1 MNRSTVSR
9 WMIGG
14 GVAVGLTVAGCAQFV
29 RKPPAGKA
37 PPQAIEPVAPQPR
50 PHLAAARDSQVTV
63 FGELPN
69 RPDVPYFTR
78 TASSMLQHTFA
89 QEGADF
95 DPAISPDGTW
105 MVFSSTRHNRSPD
118 LYYKQI
124 DGIAVTQLTSDPAS
138 DVHPVFSPD
147 GRRVAFAS
155 NRAGNWDIW
164 MVALDG
170 TQAQQITSSGSDELH
185 PSWSADGKRL
195 VYCSLPPRGQWELWV
210 ADATD
215 GGGHK
220 HFFGYGLFPEWSP
233 VGDTILYQRA
243 RERGSRWFSVWTV
256 QLVDGEPRYPT
267 EVAAGSDAAFITPS
281 WSVDGTRIAFAAVA
295 ASSPAKT
302 DVRSAPQVAD
312 IWVVDADGRNRVRL
326 TDGHTANF
334 GPAWSPAGRIFFT
347 SGREGHEAI
356 WSLNPWDQ
364 DAPGG
369 FDATATGPEVEVNT
383 FAPART
389 ASDG

>member
-50 PHLAAARDSQVTV
+50 PHLAAARDQQVSV
-63 FGELPN
+63 FGELPD
-69 RPDVPYFTR
+69 RRDVPYFTR
-78 TASSMLQHTFA
+78 TGSSLLQHTFSE
-89 QEGADF
+89 EGADF

-220 HFFGYGLFPEWSP
+220 HFFGYGLFPH
-233 VGDTILYQRA
+233 GLR
-243 RERGSRWFSVWTV
+243 SRTRSSISEHAN
-256 QLVDGEPRYPT
+256 GA
-267 EVAAGSDAAFITPS
+267 AAGSRSGPCNSSMANRATRPKS
-281 WSVDGTRIAFAAVA
+281 RPPPMPRSSPRVGTRTAHE
-295 ASSPAKT
+295 SP
-302 DVRSAPQVAD
+302 
-312 IWVVDADGRNRVRL
+312 
-326 TDGHTANF
+326 
-334 GPAWSPAGRIFFT
+334 
-347 SGREGHEAI
+347 
-356 WSLNPWDQ
+356 
-364 DAPGG
+364 
-369 FDATATGPEVEVNT
+369 
-383 FAPART
+383 FAPSRPVQPPPTPRQIAPHTSPTFGWSMRMD
-389 ASDG
+389 AIA